1 MKIALIGASGMIGQR
16 IAAEALSRGHEV
28 TALVRDPSRIEAG
41 KPGLTAKAAD
51 VTDAASVGGLVA
63 GHDAVIAAYNTGA
76 DEPQLYSQVAHNLI
90 AGLKEAGVSRLLVV
104 GGAGSLEMAPGVQLV
119 DTPEFPA
126 AWKGGASALRDALEV
141 YRQERE
147 LGWTFLCPAIM
158 IQPGE
163 RTGVFRLGGDQVLFD
178 AEGNSQISAEDY
190 AVALVDELEQP
201 KHIRQ
206 RFTVGY

>member
-28 TALVRDPSRIEAG
+28 TALVRDPSRVEAR
-41 KPGLTAKAAD
+41 PGLTAQAAD
-51 VTDAASVGGLVA
+51 VTDGASVAGLVA
-63 GHDAVIAAYNTGA
+63 GHDAVIAAYSTGA
-76 DEPQLYSQVAHNLI
+76 GDPQLYSQVAHNLI
-90 AGLKEAGVSRLLVV
+90 AGLKEAGVRRLLVV
-104 GGAGSLEMAPGVQLV
+104 GGAGSLEIVPGVQLV

-126 AWKGGASALRDALEV
+126 AWRAGASALRDALNV

-147 LGWTFLCPAIM
+147 LEWTFLSPAIM

-163 RTGVFRLGGDQVLFD
+163 RSGVFRLGTDQPVFD
-178 AEGNSQISAEDY
+178 AQGNSQISAEDY
-190 AVALVDELEQP
+190 AVAMIDELEQP
-201 KHIRQ
+201 QHIRQ